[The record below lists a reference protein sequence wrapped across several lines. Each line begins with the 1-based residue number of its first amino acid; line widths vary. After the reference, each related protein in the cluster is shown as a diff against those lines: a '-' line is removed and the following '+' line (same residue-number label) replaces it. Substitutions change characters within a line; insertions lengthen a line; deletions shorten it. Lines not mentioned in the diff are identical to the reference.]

1 MTTAGVIVGWVIAAL
16 GGLAA
21 VAALL
26 KVGPERRKIAADAR
40 RAGADAT
47 QVLASTA
54 MSLLKPSQDQIDFL
68 RSELAAAQDEITALR
83 SELAGCA
90 PETRTEPPRED
101 RQPRRIGRE
110 V

>member
-21 VAALL
+21 VAALF
-26 KVGPERRKIAADAR
+26 KVGSERRKITADAL

-47 QVLASTA
+47 QVLTSTA
-54 MSLLKPSQDQIDFL
+54 MSLLQPSQDQIAFL
-68 RSELAAAQDEITALR
+68 RSELAAARVEIIALR
-83 SELAGCA
+83 SEIAGCT

-101 RQPRRIGRE
+101 RQLRRIGRE